1 MLVLNNNFIV
11 TKEIKTGKTP
21 YGVSYDRAGKRIFVA
36 ANNENTLQVFDAKT
50 FTKIKDIPTGKR
62 CWHFSFTP
70 DDQQLLLACGKS
82 SEVIVIDTATLVA
95 IKRMPANEMPWG
107 IVTYPKS
114 MGSLDQ
120 P

>member
-1 MLVLNNNFIV
+1 MEFH
-11 TKEIKTGKTP
+11 E
-21 YGVSYDRAGKRIFVA
+21 GKRIFVA
-36 ANNENTLQVFDAKT
+36 VNKEKALQVFDATT
-50 FTKIKDIPTGKR
+50 FDKIKDIPTGER

-82 SEVIVIDTATLVA
+82 NEIVVIDANKLEVTTR
-95 IKRMPANEMPWG
+95 IQDNEMPWG

-114 MGSLDQ
+114 MGSVDQ